1 MNPDQLRNMIQEI
14 LKLIIKGIKA
24 LFKLAQGKRGTEMRH
39 GEIAT
44 AGELKVKYNLHTGKS
59 PKIILNPNN
68 VPIDLRDLIPLAEKW
83 GIGDDIIRSE
93 FQNEATDAEKL
104 ELKTILDKRL
114 LRINEWLD
122 SFGNGKDMT
131 EEAGAFMYMLLGL
144 DEMALG

>member
-1 MNPDQLRNMIQEI
+1 MIQEI

-24 LFKLAQGKRGTEMRH
+24 LFKLAQGRRGTEMRH

-44 AGELKVKYNLHTGKS
+44 AGELKAKYNLHAGKR
-59 PKIILNPNN
+59 PEIKLNPNN
-68 VPIDLRDLIPLAEKW
+68 VPIDLRDLIPQAEKW

-93 FQNEATDAEKL
+93 FQKIAKDIEKL
-104 ELKTILDKRL
+104 ELKTELEGRL

-144 DEMALG
+144 DEMFS